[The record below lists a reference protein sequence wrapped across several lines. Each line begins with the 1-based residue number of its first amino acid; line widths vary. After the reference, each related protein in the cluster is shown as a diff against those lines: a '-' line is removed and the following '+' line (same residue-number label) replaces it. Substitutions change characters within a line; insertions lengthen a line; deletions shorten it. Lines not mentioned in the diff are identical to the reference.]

1 MEGNRPMATIK
12 IGSNAESNDRAS
24 SSKSSGLWSSMT
36 HWLRRGLGDHER
48 HDLENRLQHRFRL
61 ACISR
66 EAGSGGGSIG
76 RKVAERLNWHYYNRE
91 IVETIAQRMGISIEE
106 AETFDELPPTR
117 MQAWALPVLEERY
130 APHETYLDHLEKL
143 VDAIGRDGQ
152 AVVIGRGA
160 GFCLP
165 RGWILSVR
173 IVAPLEERAVRLAE
187 RLGVS
192 VRTARQAAIDLD
204 RRRDRFARLQL
215 NVDPHDPH
223 HYDLVLNSQ
232 TLGLDIAAQLIVK
245 AIEAGAPPLP
255 GAQPTPATLELAKP
269 QPPEATGDLAV
280 TA

>member
-1 MEGNRPMATIK
+1 MATIK
-12 IGSNAESNDRAS
+12 FGSNASDASAAS
-24 SSKSSGLWSSMT
+24 SVVVANAPKTGGLWSSMT
-36 HWLRRGLGDHER
+36 QWLRRGIGDRER
-48 HDLENRLQHRFRL
+48 YDREDGIQPRFRL
-61 ACISR
+61 VCISR
-66 EAGSGGGSIG
+66 EAGSGGGLIG
-76 RKVAERLNWHYYNRE
+76 RKVAERLNWRYYNRE
-91 IVETIAQRMGISIEE
+91 ILETIAQRMGISIEE

-143 VDAIGRDGQ
+143 VDSIGREGS
-152 AVVIGRGA
+152 AVIIGRGA

-173 IVAPLEERAVRLAE
+173 IVAPLEERAARLAE

-223 HYDLVLNSQ
+223 HYDLALNSL
-232 TLGLDIAAQLIVK
+232 TLGLDLAAQLIVN
-245 AIEAGAPPLP
+245 AIEAGAAS
-255 GAQPTPATLELAKP
+255 AQSRTQEPATLELAKP
-269 QPPEATGDLAV
+269 QPPETTGDLAV